1 MVSIRVTST
10 VHYMGSVNMISIPGK
25 IEYSVDG
32 VKDSIQY
39 PGYGSDQDKLE
50 YLKLCRNMGMIQE
63 PGVIP

>member
-10 VHYMGSVNMISIPGK
+10 VHYMGSANMISIPGK

-39 PGYGSDQDKLE
+39 PVYGSDQDKLE